1 MPFPARM
8 ARLANRVVNP
18 VTMTFAGHVP
28 SFAIVIHRGRKT
40 GAAHRN
46 PVMAYA
52 RGEEM
57 IVALTYGSRVN
68 WVRNTLAAGGCDMVR
83 RGRRIGL
90 VDPRVD
96 VHEEPPR
103 DFGPLERPVL
113 RRAGVREYM
122 RLRRAGA
129 ARTARA

>member
-28 SFAIVIHRGRKT
+28 PFAIVVHRGRTT
-40 GAAHRN
+40 GTTHRN

-52 RGEEM
+52 RGEEV

-90 VDPRVD
+90 VDPRVE
-96 VHEEPPR
+96 VHEEPPP

-113 RRAGVREYM
+113 RRAGVREYL
-122 RLRRAGA
+122 RLRHVEAPG
-129 ARTARA
+129 TARA